1 MCYNISLCPVFYI
14 YPCVQC
20 VIIHPSVQCVIYI
33 LVPCMLYISLC
44 PVCYIYPCV
53 QCVIIYPSVQCFMY
67 IFMCP
72 VYYICPCV
80 QCVMYIYSCVQCTIY
95 ICPCVQCV
103 LTSICPMYMYGWM
116 MYMKTGLT
124 AQNLLGCNFSPLL
137 TNSQIIP
144 SGISILNS
152 FKLYHLN
159 NQIFPS
165 LRS

>member
-1 MCYNISLCPVFYI
+1 M
-14 YPCVQC
+14 PCV
-20 VIIHPSVQCVIYI
+20 
-33 LVPCMLYISLC
+33 LYISLC
-44 PVCYIYPCV
+44 SVCYIYPYV
-53 QCVIIYPSVQCFMY
+53 QCVIIYPCVQCFMY
-67 IFMCP
+67 IFLCP
-72 VYYICPCV
+72 VYYICPIIYSCV
-80 QCVMYIYSCVQCTIY
+80 QCVMYIYSCVQCIIY